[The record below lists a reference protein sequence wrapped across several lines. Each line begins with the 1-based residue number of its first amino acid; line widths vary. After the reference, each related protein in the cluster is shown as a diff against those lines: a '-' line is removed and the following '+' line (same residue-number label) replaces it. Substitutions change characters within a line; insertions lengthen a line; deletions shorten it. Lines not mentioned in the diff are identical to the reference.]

1 MVMKESGIE
10 WVGLIPNDW
19 KIAKNNRLF
28 NISKQLVNE
37 NWKNTQLLSLTKSGI
52 IEKNINDGGGKQ
64 PESFGTYQY
73 VEKDDI
79 VLCLFDIDVSAV
91 FSDRSKYDGMI
102 SPAYRVMKCTNAIL
116 PVYAKWW
123 FDAVNIGRYYLI
135 YTKSLRKTID
145 ADGFGNILTVVPPL
159 SEQKAIAD
167 YLDETCSKIDEII
180 AEAKASIDEYKELKQ
195 SVITEAVLHGFEE
208 KSVKHSSIEWI
219 GDYNAEFGMTRIGR
233 FCSVTKL
240 AGFEYTNAM
249 TDSIVNEFGVP
260 IVRAQNVKMFKF
272 YSDKIREFI
281 PKDISF
287 QLNRS
292 SLNKK
297 CLLITFIGAGIG
309 DVCVFDEKERYHLA
323 PNVAKIE
330 IFDEYKCLLDE
341 HYLMYYLGSEAG
353 QGEIRRIS
361 KASAQPS
368 LSMETIRSI
377 NVVLP
382 PFDVQEQIVE
392 YLNKKMLHMDS
403 LIAEKQSLIAD
414 LEAYKKSLIYEVV
427 TGKRRVV

>member
-1 MVMKESGIE
+1 MKSMIMLAWKGAMGISQYRG
-10 WVGLIPNDW
+10 VVSPSYCVYTPKKGICSQYYHYLFRTDAYKGLF
-19 KIAKNNRLF
+19 KKY
-28 NISKQLVNE
+28 S
-37 NWKNTQLLSLTKSGI
+37 TGI
-52 IEKNINDGGGKQ
+52 IESRLRLYTEQ
-64 PESFGTYQY
+64 FFE
-73 VEKDDI
+73 
-79 VLCLFDIDVSAV
+79 
-91 FSDRSKYDGMI
+91 R
-102 SPAYRVMKCTNAIL
+102 RAI
-116 PVYAKWW
+116 
-123 FDAVNIGRYYLI
+123 
-135 YTKSLRKTID
+135 
-145 ADGFGNILTVVPPL
+145 VPPL
-159 SEQKAIAD
+159 SEQQAIAD
-167 YLDETCSKIDEII
+167 YLDKTCSKIDEII

-208 KSVKHSSIEWI
+208 DSVKHSSIEWI
-219 GDYNAEFGMTRIGR
+219 GDYNSAFGMTRIGR
-233 FCSVTKL
+233 FCFVTKL

-249 TDSIVNEFGVP
+249 ADSIVTEFGVP
-260 IVRAQNVKMFKF
+260 IVRAQNVKMFRF
-272 YSDKIREFI
+272 HSDKIGEFI
-281 PKDISF
+281 PEDISF

-292 SLNKK
+292 SLDKK

-323 PNVAKIE
+323 PNVAKIV

-382 PFDVQEQIVE
+382 PLGVQKQIVE

-403 LIAEKQSLIAD
+403 LIAEKESLIND